1 MILSKGDYSIF
12 FWEHDESQNLIPHR
26 YEFPIPIMAVTERG
40 NHMEK
45 FVRGSDEAFLD
56 SVVLFSDETPLSDF
70 MQPNDLDESEI

>member
-1 MILSKGDYSIF
+1 
-12 FWEHDESQNLIPHR
+12 
-26 YEFPIPIMAVTERG
+26 MAVTERG